1 MSLFVAST
9 HLILI
14 RMSEN
19 GSWECPSSIHQRK
32 EGKTERLHLANSL
45 AFYQLYDPVLRKLL

>member
-1 MSLFVAST
+1 MSLFVASM

-19 GSWECPSSIHQRK
+19 GSWECPPKKGALFLPMGEPIIR
-32 EGKTERLHLANSL
+32 
-45 AFYQLYDPVLRKLL
+45 PICP